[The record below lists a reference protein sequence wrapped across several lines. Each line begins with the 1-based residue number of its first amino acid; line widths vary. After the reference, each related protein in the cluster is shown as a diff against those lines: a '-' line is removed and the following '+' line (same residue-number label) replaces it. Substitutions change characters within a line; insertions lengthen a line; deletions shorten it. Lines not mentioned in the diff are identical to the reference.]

1 MRGARLVLGCA
12 LVALSCGRSGGK
24 PIASETKPSA
34 AASTPSPDAGTANTR
49 EVPHG
54 IVLPKLSRG
63 SRLHEGGLP
72 VYISLTSVHVGREQ
86 KRIADLDSN
95 APGEG
100 YASRY
105 KGGVPNDLLVRPLY
119 EELRSRNEPK
129 QTELLLFAD
138 QQSPY
143 RVFVETLYTVGQSG
157 YQRVSIVG
165 RGSQGNELVGLET
178 KPLSL
183 DGAPIM
189 VLIVK
194 RGYLLRINGQLIG
207 AECGGGSTEGTGDA
221 LYPSALDPCLRRLLP
236 SVAEP
241 HVGIL
246 GDPPQPLANALSA
259 AETVLA
265 TGATY
270 GFHGPK

>member
-1 MRGARLVLGCA
+1 MQPARLALGCA

-24 PIASETKPSA
+24 TVARETKPSPT
-34 AASTPSPDAGTANTR
+34 ASTPSPDAGTANTR

-95 APGEG
+95 AANEG

-105 KGGVPNDLLVRPLY
+105 KPGGPNDLLVRPLY

-143 RVFVETLYTVGQSG
+143 RVFVETLYTVEQSG
-157 YQRVSIVG
+157 YQRFSIVG
-165 RGSQGNELVGLET
+165 RGSPGNELVGLET
-178 KPLSL
+178 RPLSL

-189 VLIVK
+189 VLVVK
-194 RGYLLRINGQLIG
+194 RGYALRIDDRFIG
-207 AECGGGSTEGTGDA
+207 AQCDEGSREGMTDV
-221 LYPSALDPCLRRLLP
+221 LHPSALDACLRRRLP

-241 HVGIL
+241 HVGII
-246 GDPPQPLANALSA
+246 GDPPTPLANVLSA

-270 GFHGPK
+270 VFHGPK